1 MYVMQDKYS
10 KLEGKIEEGIRRTG
24 VIEKSMESFLGLLSW
39 ENVGVRNEKGGLRL
53 NIVEIKPKSSSV
65 RFVVNQK
72 VNEWISYFENNF
84 LDNNGQKEKIVFR
97 VR

>member
-1 MYVMQDKYS
+1 MLDKYS

-24 VIEKSMESFLGLLSW
+24 FIGKILEEFSELLSW
-39 ENVGVRNEKGGLRL
+39 ENVGVRSGRDGLRL

-65 RFVVNQK
+65 RFIINQK
-72 VNEWISYFENNF
+72 VKEMESFFENNF